1 MSYRRRPDLVSI
13 HGEDDLR
20 ARDPA
25 WLLLLTLVFLLGVG
39 LLFIFYVK
47 PF

>member
-1 MSYRRRPDLVSI
+1 MSYRREPSQVRIDR
-13 HGEDDLR
+13 EDDYR
-20 ARDPA
+20 RSDPV
-25 WLLLLTLVFLLGVG
+25 WLLLITLVFLLGVG

>member
-1 MSYRRRPDLVSI
+1 MSYRREQGRVPIDREVDVRF
-13 HGEDDLR
+13 G
-20 ARDPA
+20 DPV
-25 WLLLLTLVFLLGVG
+25 WLLVLTLVFLLGVG